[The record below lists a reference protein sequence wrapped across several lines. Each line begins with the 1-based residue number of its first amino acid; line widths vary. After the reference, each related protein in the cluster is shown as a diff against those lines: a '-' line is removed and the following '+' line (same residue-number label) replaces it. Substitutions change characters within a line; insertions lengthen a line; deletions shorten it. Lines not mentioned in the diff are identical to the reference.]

1 MIRMTHLNTRRAAP
15 LLAAAM
21 LALAG
26 CSAGTPTATR
36 ALDPAQLSAL
46 PSAGGPKLQAGAPPA
61 LWWQALGDA
70 SLEQLVK
77 RAWQDNYD
85 VRIAAARLASAREFA
100 QAARGARL
108 PAVDLDAQAG
118 RARLAAIESRGG
130 QPHIASPLQWSAVFS
145 WELDLFGRVRHSI
158 TAAEASSDE
167 RAAVRDDVRRLI
179 LAQVVDAYLVLRGA
193 QQMRASLQEQL
204 SNQSGTLQLVRERES
219 AGRAAPAER
228 MRAEAQMRLASARL
242 PSLNAEERLARNRL
256 ATLTG
261 QRLDAPELAA
271 LDQPMPLTLPQ
282 TLLTDEPAHLLLRRP
297 DVRAAERALAAASAR
312 EGAAIAERFPRI
324 SLGALFGASGV
335 AGDWNGGDAARWQ
348 AGAAFSLPLF
358 DGGTRRARAR
368 AAGAE
373 VQAAQ
378 AGFDKALALALE
390 EADSAIAQWVQLRNR
405 QAELREAHRLAQ
417 ESARLARVRYQEGA
431 ESLLGVLEAERI
443 ALAAQEQLVT
453 AHRDVAIATARG
465 YTAMAGGFDGPV
477 QQAAAGAISRR

>member
-1 MIRMTHLNTRRAAP
+1 MSRMTHLNTRHSAP

-36 ALDPAQLSAL
+36 ALEPAQLPVL
-46 PSAGGPKLQAGAPPA
+46 PSAGGPELQAGAPPA

-130 QPHIASPLQWSAVFS
+130 QPHIASPVQWNAVFS

-158 TAAEASSDE
+158 TAAEASADE

-204 SNQSGTLQLVRERES
+204 SNQSGTLQLVREREN

-261 QRLDAPELAA
+261 QRLDAP
-271 LDQPMPLTLPQ
+271 
-282 TLLTDEPAHLLLRRP
+282 
-297 DVRAAERALAAASAR
+297 
-312 EGAAIAERFPRI
+312 
-324 SLGALFGASGV
+324 
-335 AGDWNGGDAARWQ
+335 
-348 AGAAFSLPLF
+348 
-358 DGGTRRARAR
+358 
-368 AAGAE
+368 
-373 VQAAQ
+373 
-378 AGFDKALALALE
+378 
-390 EADSAIAQWVQLRNR
+390 
-405 QAELREAHRLAQ
+405 
-417 ESARLARVRYQEGA
+417 
-431 ESLLGVLEAERI
+431 
-443 ALAAQEQLVT
+443 
-453 AHRDVAIATARG
+453 
-465 YTAMAGGFDGPV
+465 
-477 QQAAAGAISRR
+477 